1 VADALLADTVRLAEA
16 NTGADLG
23 AFRAVLAERRRAI
36 DPP

>member
-1 VADALLADTVRLAEA
+1 MTEQM
-16 NTGADLG
+16 TYPMADLG